1 MGSRESITN
10 NAAMERISRV
20 RSMSRFLRSRNLS
33 KRADISVLS
42 LFPMRLKH
50 LRHELHMN
58 PADCFPVNPR
68 NLLNAPNRH
77 LIQQQR
83 LNPSGGSFGDSR
95 SRMLQRNLFR
105 VLSAALRA
113 AIPMAQKTELLTDA
127 LPNRDVLQLLVCQL
141 ANLHLPAAVRASDIR
156 CPLPTLEH
164 EDGCCSL

>member
-1 MGSRESITN
+1 
-10 NAAMERISRV
+10 
-20 RSMSRFLRSRNLS
+20 
-33 KRADISVLS
+33 
-42 LFPMRLKH
+42 MRLKH